1 VALET
6 YNGRTG
12 AGLGPDQAW
21 TTAQAGYVTGSNTA
35 GINTASVEAVER
47 MEVDLGSDDMS
58 VEIVFADTP
67 SAGYGDV
74 GICMRQAASS
84 VVSPAR
90 YCVKRGSTGGF
101 LTGFY
106 QIRRYNGGGISDFV
120 YLVNTTA
127 LVFSGATEVFRVEV
141 EGSTIRVYQ
150 NSSLINTIVD
160 SAPAAIT
167 TGHYAGIDGFRS
179 NLNASTTVRVDTFE
193 AELIG
198 GGPAPVDEITGSLA
212 LEIDLSGALDAP
224 TAIVPGLVGALGL
237 LVDLGG
243 ILDAPIAS
251 VPSVTANL
259 PLNVDLGGSLDPPTA
274 SVPSLTGDLAFEVDL
289 TGDVSGPGVTVPSVA
304 GALSLTLTLAGAL
317 VAPTATVGELSGALA
332 LIVDLDGFL
341 TDLGV
346 ISAPNRYIVQPET
359 RALIVQPESRAVN
372 VPPESHRQEATS

>member
-6 YNGRTG
+6 YDGRTG

-35 GINTASVEAVER
+35 GINTISVEAVER

-127 LVFSGATEVFRVEV
+127 LVFSGATEIFRVEV

-179 NLNASTTVRVDTFE
+179 NLNASTTVRVDSFE
-193 AELIG
+193 ADPIG

-212 LEIDLSGALDAP
+212 LEIE
-224 TAIVPGLVGALGL
+224 
-237 LVDLGG
+237 LGG
-243 ILDAPIAS
+243 VLDAPIAS
-251 VPSVTANL
+251 VPTVTGGLDLEIDLDGVLDRPTSGL
-259 PLNVDLGGSLDPPTA
+259 PEITGSLSLTIDLGGVLDAPIATVPTLTAALPVELDLAGVLAQPSVPVPGLTGTLPIVLDLAGLLDAPTA
-274 SVPSLTGDLAFEVDL
+274 SVGSLAGSLAVLVDLAGVLSD
-289 TGDVSGPGVTVPSVA
+289 PGGAPPLPPTHVFVIEAESRVLVVTA
-304 GALSLTLTLAGAL
+304 
-317 VAPTATVGELSGALA
+317 
-332 LIVDLDGFL
+332 
-341 TDLGV
+341 
-346 ISAPNRYIVQPET
+346 ET
-359 RALIVQPESRAVN
+359 RRLE
-372 VPPESHRQEATS
+372 VPTP